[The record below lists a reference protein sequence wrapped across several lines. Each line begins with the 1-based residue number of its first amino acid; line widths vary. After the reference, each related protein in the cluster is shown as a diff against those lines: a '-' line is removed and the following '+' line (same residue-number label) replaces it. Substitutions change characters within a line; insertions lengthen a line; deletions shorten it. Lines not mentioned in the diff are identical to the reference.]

1 MRKRLKCP
9 MRMLIIFLSFILFAC
24 SGGDNGSLISY
35 LSDGNPG
42 SDSVTMETLS
52 SSGNMLSLAMKVADI
67 AEPFKGA
74 GIELTYDPAIVSITS
89 VTQGD
94 ILHGSV
100 AFISTDEGNGS
111 LLISNIDS
119 SISPGRDGIL
129 CVVNFRGIAAGESA
143 LTLLSSSAIFNGS
156 GDPIPNLSWIG
167 GKVVME

>member
-1 MRKRLKCP
+1 
-9 MRMLIIFLSFILFAC
+9 MLFIFLSLILFAC
-24 SGGDNGSLISY
+24 SGDNNRSVISY
-35 LSDGNPG
+35 LSDGSPE

-52 SSGNMLSLAMKVADI
+52 SSGDMLSLAIKVTDI
-67 AEPFKGA
+67 VEPFKGA

-94 ILHGSV
+94 ILQGSV
-100 AFISTDEGNGS
+100 AFISTDDGNGS

-129 CVVNFRGIAAGESA
+129 CVVNFRGITAGESDLA
-143 LTLLSSSAIFNGS
+143 LLTSSAIFNGD
-156 GDPIPNLSWIG
+156 GDPIPNLNWIG